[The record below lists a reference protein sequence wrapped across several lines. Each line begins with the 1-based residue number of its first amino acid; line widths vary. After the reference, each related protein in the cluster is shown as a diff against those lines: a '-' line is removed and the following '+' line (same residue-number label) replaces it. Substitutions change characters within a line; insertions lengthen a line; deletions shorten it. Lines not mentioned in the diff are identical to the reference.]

1 MFFDLRFA
9 SRWRNN
15 GDPILLVSTDK
26 NQKNQGTKSE
36 NFLPRKSYLDME
48 GKFRIIEVFIS
59 NAKKYIGIPSS
70 SIDYMYKLFRMFFFR
85 CVNKLVSYEIHPYT
99 GLEVVAR
106 RFLCRPWHGLP
117 RSGLGA

>member
-48 GKFRIIEVFIS
+48 CKIS
-59 NAKKYIGIPSS
+59 YHDHN
-70 SIDYMYKLFRMFFFR
+70 FFEPTTT
-85 CVNKLVSYEIHPYT
+85 KQ
-99 GLEVVAR
+99 
-106 RFLCRPWHGLP
+106 
-117 RSGLGA
+117 